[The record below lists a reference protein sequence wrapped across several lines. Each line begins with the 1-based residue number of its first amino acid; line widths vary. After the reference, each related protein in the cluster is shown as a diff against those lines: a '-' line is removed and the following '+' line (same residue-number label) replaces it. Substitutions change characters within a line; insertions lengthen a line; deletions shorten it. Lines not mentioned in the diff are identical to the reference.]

1 MRRRSLGASGLEVS
15 ELSFGAMTF
24 GEGMEPLSTVPGDR
38 EAGRL
43 VGMALDAGVNLFDT
57 ADVYGL
63 GRSEEMLGRAL
74 GARRE
79 EALIVTKVGFPIG
92 SGPESRGL
100 SGPRIAASVEASLRR
115 LGTDRIDL
123 YLIHKRDVRTPFE
136 ETAAALDRLVQR
148 GLVRCVGFCNLEAW
162 EAALAVGLQRERGFS
177 EFCCAQMYYSL
188 VGRDVEE
195 DVLPFLQKAGLG
207 MMVWSP
213 LAAGFLTGKY
223 GEQGGGDDTRRR
235 DAYAYPPVDPVRGAA
250 VLDAVREVA
259 EGRGASCAQI
269 ALAWVRARPGVST
282 VVLGASS
289 AAQLEEN
296 LAAGQIDLEPE
307 EVARLDAAGELERRY
322 PRAFYD
328 HFPED

>member
-1 MRRRSLGASGLEVS
+1 MQRRPLGASGLEAS

-24 GEGMEPLSTVPGDR
+24 GEGLGPVSTVPGDR

-57 ADVYGL
+57 ADVYGM

-74 GARRE
+74 GNRRD
-79 EALIVTKVGFPIG
+79 EALVVSKVGFPVG
-92 SGPESRGL
+92 SAPESRGL
-100 SGPRIAASVEASLRR
+100 SGPRIATSVEASLHR

-136 ETAAALDRLVQR
+136 ETAEALDRLVQR

-162 EAALAVGLQRERGFS
+162 EAALALGLQRQRGFS

-188 VGRDVEE
+188 VGRDIEE
-195 DVLPFLQKAGLG
+195 DVVPFLQHAGLG

-223 GEQGGGDDTRRR
+223 ATQGAGDDTRRR
-235 DAYAYPPVDPVRGAA
+235 DAYAYPPVDPIRGAA
-250 VLDAVREVA
+250 VLEAVRGVA
-259 EGRGASCAQI
+259 ERRGATFAQV

-282 VVLGASS
+282 VVVGASS
-289 AAQLEEN
+289 AEQLEEN
-296 LAAGQIDLEPE
+296 LAAVHIDLDPE
-307 EVARLDAAGELERRY
+307 ETALLDAAGEPERRY